1 MARGITEE
9 DVLEAADALLA
20 RGERPTIE
28 RVRLELGRGSPNTVN
43 RHLDAWWAA
52 LSDRIRGKNA
62 ESLPPPLVNLCQQLY
77 EGMRDQAAV
86 EARRV
91 ASEVEGR
98 LEADRRELEAQL
110 SAVVVERAAVSSASD
125 KLMQEISALRAR
137 TEELVGERAQLQAQ
151 IAELNAANR
160 RAEASSQADKA
171 ALTTLQSQ
179 HLAEVQRI
187 RAQWEGNETRW
198 LKEIDHL
205 REEAKRARAQHEKE
219 VRALQEQLKLGD
231 RFLAASLKEK
241 GTLQTE
247 LARIERT
254 LQKEREARL
263 RAEAAHA
270 ATSAVVSR
278 LRPAPPKGGHSRS
291 LKKPSAPPQ

>member
-1 MARGITEE
+1 MARGISDQ
-9 DVLEAADALLA
+9 DVFEAADALLG

-28 RVRLELGRGSPNTVN
+28 RVRQELGRGSPNTVN

-52 LSDRIRGKNA
+52 LSDRIRGKSA
-62 ESLPPPLVNLCQQLY
+62 ESLPPPLVNLCRQLY

-86 EARRV
+86 EAIRV
-91 ASEVEGR
+91 ASEIESR
-98 LEADRRELEAQL
+98 LETDRRELEAQL

-125 KLMQEISALRAR
+125 KFMQEISALRAR

-171 ALTTLQSQ
+171 TLTTLQSQ
-179 HLAEVQRI
+179 HLAEIQRI

-205 REEAKRARAQHEKE
+205 REEAKRARTRHEKE
-219 VRALQEQLKLGD
+219 VRTLQEQLRLAD
-231 RFLAASLKEK
+231 RSLAASLKEK

-247 LARIERT
+247 LSRIDRS

-278 LRPAPPKGGHSRS
+278 LRPTSPRGGHSRP